1 MVQIDSCTL
10 KIHTFILPSYQ
21 SALGHNLTTFKL
33 PYPDICPRAVECADS
48 EREDCRE
55 GQVRRVARRRRG
67 CVLRSM
73 DAKLFLCCTL
83 PLALERECMV
93 VAARDLHDAA
103 TQLRDRARREH
114 GQCRRCRAAHRSSA
128 AHRRAVRRH
137 DEHGAPSQSTIGR
150 QVHCGV
156 RAVALDLD
164 RAEAIDLL
172 RMGAVN
178 TDVSFFVTRCSL

>member
-1 MVQIDSCTL
+1 
-10 KIHTFILPSYQ
+10 
-21 SALGHNLTTFKL
+21 
-33 PYPDICPRAVECADS
+33 
-48 EREDCRE
+48 
-55 GQVRRVARRRRG
+55 
-67 CVLRSM
+67 M

-83 PLALERECMV
+83 SLALERECMV

-114 GQCRRCRAAHRSSA
+114 VGSAAVAEPPTVVPSA
-128 AHRRAVRRH
+128 AHRRAVRHH

-156 RAVALDLD
+156 RAVALDLH